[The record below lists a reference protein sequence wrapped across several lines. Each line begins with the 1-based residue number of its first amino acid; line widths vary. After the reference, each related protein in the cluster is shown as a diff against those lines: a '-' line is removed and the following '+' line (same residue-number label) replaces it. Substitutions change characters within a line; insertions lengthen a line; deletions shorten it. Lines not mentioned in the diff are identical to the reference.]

1 MKSKIF
7 TILFFFSTI
16 ILAETNDYIISV
28 LTIGPGNSLSDS
40 FGHSAIRVQDK
51 SKNYDLVFN
60 YGIYDFNDPKFY
72 SNFIKGYLNYSLGVS
87 YFKDFKSSYI
97 SNNRSIKEQVLLL
110 PDALNKKIAD
120 RLIFNSKPE
129 NKNYRY
135 DYFSNNCSTIIKDI
149 IDESLIDYDYEND
162 YVVENKGKNTY
173 RNLIYEN
180 INKNSWGSLGI
191 DICLGSYIDQEID
204 VKKNTFL
211 PEYLFE
217 YLNSSYYKHPD
228 LSNKI
233 KLVKKNN
240 FINYENKEFQ
250 NLNSNN
256 LFYSP
261 LFIFIIIS
269 SFLLFLSSRDLNNKV
284 IHLILQST
292 HIITSAI
299 GFLLLFLWFFTDHF
313 TSAYNY
319 NLLWANP
326 LNIILI
332 FKSINKKWKI
342 ALLKLLLLSLALI
355 VLHSITNVQVFN
367 ISLYPFFIFLAFRYL
382 QLIKYYSKHDDLQSI

>member
-7 TILFFFSTI
+7 TILFFFSTV
-16 ILAETNDYIISV
+16 LAAETKDYVISV
-28 LTIGPGNSLSDS
+28 LTIGPGSSLSDS

-60 YGIYDFNDPKFY
+60 YGVYDFNDPNFY

-87 YFKDFKSSYI
+87 YYKDFKSSYI

-110 PDALNKKIAD
+110 PDVLNRKIAD

-162 YVVENKGKNTY
+162 YIVENKGKNTY

-191 DICLGSYIDQEID
+191 DICLGSYIDQEIG

-269 SFLLFLSSRDLNNKV
+269 IFLLFLSLRDLNNKA

-382 QLIKYYSKHDDLQSI
+382 QLIKYYSKHDDLQII

>member
-16 ILAETNDYIISV
+16 LAAETKEYVISV
-28 LTIGPGNSLSDS
+28 LTIGPGSSLSDS

-60 YGIYDFNDPKFY
+60 YGVYDFNDPNFY

-87 YFKDFKSSYI
+87 YYKDFKSSYI

-110 PDALNKKIAD
+110 PDVLNRKIAD

-149 IDESLIDYDYEND
+149 IDESLIDYDYENN

-269 SFLLFLSSRDLNNKV
+269 SFLLFLSLRDLNNKV

>member
-40 FGHSAIRVQDK
+40 FGHSAIRIQDK

-110 PDALNKKIAD
+110 PDSLNKKIVD
-120 RLIFNSKPE
+120 HLIFNSKPE
-129 NKNYRY
+129 NKNYLY

-149 IDESLIDYDYEND
+149 IDESLIKYDYQNTYIVKSE
-162 YVVENKGKNTY
+162 NTY

-204 VKKNTFL
+204 AEKNTFL

-217 YLNSSYYKHPD
+217 YLNSSYYSLPE
-228 LSNKI
+228 LNNKI
-233 KLVKKNN
+233 KLVKKIN
-240 FINYENKEFQ
+240 FINNQNKQFS
-250 NLNSNN
+250 NLNIDT

-261 LFIFIIIS
+261 LFIFII
-269 SFLLFLSSRDLNNKV
+269 LSSILIFLTVKYLNHKK
-284 IHLILQST
+284 IHLFLQST
-292 HIITSAI
+292 HIVTSAI
-299 GFLLLFLWFFTDHF
+299 GFLLLFLWFFTDHY
-313 TSAYNY
+313 TAAYNY

-326 LNIILI
+326 LNILLI
-332 FKSINKKWKI
+332 FKSINKKWKV

-367 ISLYPFFIFLAFRYL
+367 ISLYPIFIFLGFRYF
-382 QLIKYYSKHDDLQSI
+382 QLIKYYSERNDL

>member
-7 TILFFFSTI
+7 TILFFFSTV
-16 ILAETNDYIISV
+16 LAAETKDYVISV
-28 LTIGPGNSLSDS
+28 LTIGPGSSLSDS

-60 YGIYDFNDPKFY
+60 YGVYDFNDPNFY

-87 YFKDFKSSYI
+87 YYKDFKSSYI

-110 PDALNKKIAD
+110 PDVLNKKIAD

-149 IDESLIDYDYEND
+149 IDESLIDYNYENY
-162 YVVENKGKNTY
+162 YVVQNKGKNTY

-269 SFLLFLSSRDLNNKV
+269 SFLLFLSLRDLNNKV

>member
-7 TILFFFSTI
+7 TILFFFSTV
-16 ILAETNDYIISV
+16 LAAETKDYVISV
-28 LTIGPGNSLSDS
+28 LTMGPGSSLSDS

-60 YGIYDFNDPKFY
+60 YGVYDFNDPNFY

-87 YFKDFKSSYI
+87 YYKDFKSSYI

-110 PDALNKKIAD
+110 PDVLNKKIAD

-162 YVVENKGKNTY
+162 YIVENKGKNTY

-269 SFLLFLSSRDLNNKV
+269 IFLLFLSLRDLNNKA

-382 QLIKYYSKHDDLQSI
+382 QLIKYYSKHDDLQII

>member
-16 ILAETNDYIISV
+16 LLAETNDYVISV

-110 PDALNKKIAD
+110 PDSLNKKIVD

-129 NKNYRY
+129 NKNYLY

-149 IDESLIDYDYEND
+149 IDESLIKYDYQNT
-162 YVVENKGKNTY
+162 YIVKSKNTY

-204 VKKNTFL
+204 AKKNTFL

-217 YLNSSYYKHPD
+217 YLNSSYYSRAE
-228 LSNKI
+228 LNNKI
-233 KLVKKNN
+233 KLVKKINLINN
-240 FINYENKEFQ
+240 QSKQFP
-250 NLNSNN
+250 NLNIDT

-261 LFIFIIIS
+261 LFIFII
-269 SFLLFLSSRDLNNKV
+269 LSSLLIFINVKYLNNKKV
-284 IHLILQST
+284 HLLLQST
-292 HIITSAI
+292 HVITSAI
-299 GFLLLFLWFFTDHF
+299 GFLLLFLWFFTDHY
-313 TSAYNY
+313 TAAYNY
-319 NLLWANP
+319 NLLWASP

-332 FKSINKKWKI
+332 FKAINKKWKV

-367 ISLYPFFIFLAFRYL
+367 ISLYPIFIFLGFRYF
-382 QLIKYYSKHDDLQSI
+382 QLIKYYSKRDDLQNI

>member
-7 TILFFFSTI
+7 TILFFFSTV
-16 ILAETNDYIISV
+16 LAAETKDYVISV
-28 LTIGPGNSLSDS
+28 LTMGPGSSLSDS

-60 YGIYDFNDPKFY
+60 YGVYDFNDPNFY

-87 YFKDFKSSYI
+87 YYKDFKSSYI

-110 PDALNKKIAD
+110 PDVLNKKIAD

-162 YVVENKGKNTY
+162 YIVENKGKNTY

-269 SFLLFLSSRDLNNKV
+269 SFLLFLSLRDLNNKV

>member
-7 TILFFFSTI
+7 TILFFFSTV
-16 ILAETNDYIISV
+16 LAAETKDYVISV
-28 LTIGPGNSLSDS
+28 LTIGPGSSLSDS

-60 YGIYDFNDPKFY
+60 YGVYDFNDPNFY

-87 YFKDFKSSYI
+87 YYKDFKSSYI

-110 PDALNKKIAD
+110 PDVLNRKIAD

-162 YVVENKGKNTY
+162 YIVENKGKNTY

-269 SFLLFLSSRDLNNKV
+269 SFLLFLSLRDLNNKA

>member
-7 TILFFFSTI
+7 TILFFFSTV
-16 ILAETNDYIISV
+16 LAAETKDYVISV
-28 LTIGPGNSLSDS
+28 LTIGPGSSLSDS

-60 YGIYDFNDPKFY
+60 YGVYDFNDPNFY

-87 YFKDFKSSYI
+87 YYKDFKSSYI

-110 PDALNKKIAD
+110 PDVLNKKIAD

-162 YVVENKGKNTY
+162 YIVENKGKNTY

-269 SFLLFLSSRDLNNKV
+269 IFLLFLSLRDLNNKA

>member
-7 TILFFFSTI
+7 TILFFFSTV
-16 ILAETNDYIISV
+16 LAAETKDYVISV
-28 LTIGPGNSLSDS
+28 LTIGPGSSLSDS

-60 YGIYDFNDPKFY
+60 YGVYDFNDPNFY

-87 YFKDFKSSYI
+87 YYKDFKSSYI

-110 PDALNKKIAD
+110 PDVLNRKIAD

-162 YVVENKGKNTY
+162 YVIKNKGKNTY

>member
-7 TILFFFSTI
+7 TILFFFSTV
-16 ILAETNDYIISV
+16 LAAETKDYVISV
-28 LTIGPGNSLSDS
+28 LTMGPGSSLSDS

-60 YGIYDFNDPKFY
+60 YGVYDFNDPNFY

-87 YFKDFKSSYI
+87 YYKDFKSSYI

-110 PDALNKKIAD
+110 PDVLNKKIAD
-120 RLIFNSKPE
+120 RLIFNSKTE

-162 YVVENKGKNTY
+162 YIVENKGKNTY

-269 SFLLFLSSRDLNNKV
+269 SFLLFLSLRDLNNKV

>member
-7 TILFFFSTI
+7 TILFFFSTV
-16 ILAETNDYIISV
+16 LAAETKDYVISV
-28 LTIGPGNSLSDS
+28 LTIGPGSSLSDS

-60 YGIYDFNDPKFY
+60 YGVYDFNDPNFY

-87 YFKDFKSSYI
+87 YYKDFKSSYI

-110 PDALNKKIAD
+110 PDVLNKKIAD

-162 YVVENKGKNTY
+162 YIVENKGKNTY

-382 QLIKYYSKHDDLQSI
+382 QLIKYYSKHDDLQII

>member
-7 TILFFFSTI
+7 TFLFFFSTI
-16 ILAETNDYIISV
+16 LLAETNDYVISV
-28 LTIGPGNSLSDS
+28 LTIGPGSSLSDS
-40 FGHSAIRVQDK
+40 FGHSAIRIQDK

-110 PDALNKKIAD
+110 PDSINKKIVD
-120 RLIFNSKPE
+120 RLILNSKPE
-129 NKNYRY
+129 NKNYLY
-135 DYFSNNCSTIIKDI
+135 DYFSNNCSTIINEI
-149 IDESLIDYDYEND
+149 IEESIIKYDYQNT
-162 YVVENKGKNTY
+162 YVVENNSKNTY

-204 VKKNTFL
+204 AKKNTFL
-211 PEYLFE
+211 PEYLFK
-217 YLNSSYYKHPD
+217 YLNSSYYNH
-228 LSNKI
+228 SQSNNKI
-233 KLVKKNN
+233 KLVKKIN
-240 FINYENKEFQ
+240 FINNQNKQ
-250 NLNSNN
+250 IPNLNIKT

-261 LFIFIIIS
+261 LFTLITFS
-269 SFLLFLSSRDLNNKV
+269 CLLTFLNIKYLDNKKV
-284 IHLILQST
+284 HLLLQST
-292 HIITSAI
+292 HIITSVI
-299 GFLLLFLWFFTDHF
+299 GFLLFYLWFFTDHYS
-313 TSAYNY
+313 SAYNY

-332 FKSINKKWKI
+332 FKAINKKWKV
-342 ALLKLLLLSLALI
+342 ALLKLLILSLALI

-367 ISLYPFFIFLAFRYL
+367 ISLYPIFIFLFFRYF
-382 QLIKYYSKHDDLQSI
+382 QLIKYYSKRDDLQSI

>member
-7 TILFFFSTI
+7 TILFFFSTV
-16 ILAETNDYIISV
+16 LAAETKDYVISV
-28 LTIGPGNSLSDS
+28 LTIGPGSSLSDS

-60 YGIYDFNDPKFY
+60 YGVYDFNDPNFY

-87 YFKDFKSSYI
+87 YYKDFKSSYI

-110 PDALNKKIAD
+110 PDVLNKKIAD
-120 RLIFNSKPE
+120 RLIFNSKTE

-162 YVVENKGKNTY
+162 YIVENKGKNTY

>member
-110 PDALNKKIAD
+110 PDSLNKKIVD
-120 RLIFNSKPE
+120 RLIINSKPE
-129 NKNYRY
+129 NKNYLY

-149 IDESLIDYDYEND
+149 IDESLIKYDYQNT
-162 YVVENKGKNTY
+162 YVVKDKNTY

-204 VKKNTFL
+204 AKKNTFL

-217 YLNSSYYKHPD
+217 YLNSSYYNNPE
-228 LSNKI
+228 LGNKI
-233 KLVKKNN
+233 KLVKKIN
-240 FINYENKEFQ
+240 FINNKNKQFP
-250 NLNSNN
+250 NLNIDT
-256 LFYSP
+256 LLYSP
-261 LFIFIIIS
+261 LFIFII
-269 SFLLFLSSRDLNNKV
+269 LSSLLIYLNVKYLNNKKV
-284 IHLILQST
+284 HLLLQST

-299 GFLLLFLWFFTDHF
+299 GFLILFLWFFTDHY
-313 TSAYNY
+313 SAAYNY

-332 FKSINKKWKI
+332 FKIINKKWKV

-367 ISLYPFFIFLAFRYL
+367 ISLYPIFIFLAFRYF
-382 QLIKYYSKHDDLQSI
+382 QLIKHYSKRDDLQNI

>member
-1 MKSKIF
+1 MKCKIF
-7 TILFFFSTI
+7 TILFFFSTV
-16 ILAETNDYIISV
+16 LAAETKDYVISV
-28 LTIGPGNSLSDS
+28 LTIGQGSSLSDS

-60 YGIYDFNDPKFY
+60 YGVYDFNDPNFY

-87 YFKDFKSSYI
+87 YYKDFKSSYI

-110 PDALNKKIAD
+110 PDVLNKKIAD

-269 SFLLFLSSRDLNNKV
+269 SFLLFLSLRDLNNKV

>member
-7 TILFFFSTI
+7 TILFFFSTV
-16 ILAETNDYIISV
+16 LAAETKDYVISV
-28 LTIGPGNSLSDS
+28 LTIGPGSSLSDS

-60 YGIYDFNDPKFY
+60 YGVYDFNDPNFY

-87 YFKDFKSSYI
+87 YYKDFKSSYI

-110 PDALNKKIAD
+110 PDVLNRKIAD

-162 YVVENKGKNTY
+162 YIVENKGKNTY

-240 FINYENKEFQ
+240 LINYENKEFQ

-269 SFLLFLSSRDLNNKV
+269 IFLLFLSLRDLNNKA

-382 QLIKYYSKHDDLQSI
+382 QLIKYYSKHDDLQII

>member
-7 TILFFFSTI
+7 TILFFFSTV
-16 ILAETNDYIISV
+16 LAAETKDYVISV
-28 LTIGPGNSLSDS
+28 LTIGPGSSLSDS

-60 YGIYDFNDPKFY
+60 YGVYDFNDPNFY

-87 YFKDFKSSYI
+87 YYKDFKSSYI

-110 PDALNKKIAD
+110 PDVLNKKIAD

-162 YVVENKGKNTY
+162 YIVENKGKNTY

>member
-7 TILFFFSTI
+7 TILFFFSTV
-16 ILAETNDYIISV
+16 LAAETKDYVISV
-28 LTIGPGNSLSDS
+28 LTIGPGSSLSDS

-60 YGIYDFNDPKFY
+60 YGVYDFNDPNFY
-72 SNFIKGYLNYSLGVS
+72 TNFIKGYLNYSLGVS
-87 YFKDFKSSYI
+87 YYKDFKSSYI

-110 PDALNKKIAD
+110 PDVLNRKIAD

-162 YVVENKGKNTY
+162 YIVENKGKNTY

-269 SFLLFLSSRDLNNKV
+269 IFLLFLSLRDLNNKA

-382 QLIKYYSKHDDLQSI
+382 QLIKYYSKHDDLQII

>member
-7 TILFFFSTI
+7 TILFFFSTV
-16 ILAETNDYIISV
+16 LAAETKDYVISV
-28 LTIGPGNSLSDS
+28 LTMGPGSSLSDS

-60 YGIYDFNDPKFY
+60 YGVYDFNDPNFY

-87 YFKDFKSSYI
+87 YYKDFKSSYI

-110 PDALNKKIAD
+110 PDVLNRKIAD

-162 YVVENKGKNTY
+162 YIVENKGKNTY

-269 SFLLFLSSRDLNNKV
+269 IFLLFLSLRDLNNKA

-382 QLIKYYSKHDDLQSI
+382 QLIKYYSKHDDLQII

>member
-16 ILAETNDYIISV
+16 LVAETNNYIISV
-28 LTIGPGNSLSDS
+28 LTIGPGSSLSDS
-40 FGHSAIRVQDK
+40 FGHSAIRIQDK

-72 SNFIKGYLNYSLGVS
+72 SNFIRGYLNYSLGVS

-97 SNNRSIKEQVLLL
+97 LNNRYIKEQVLLL
-110 PDALNKKIAD
+110 PDSIKQIIVD

-129 NKNYRY
+129 NKNYLY

-149 IDESLIDYDYEND
+149 IDESLIKYDYQNT
-162 YVVENKGKNTY
+162 YMVKSKNTY

-204 VKKNTFL
+204 AKKNTFL

-217 YLNSSYYKHPD
+217 YLNSSYYSRPE
-228 LSNKI
+228 LNNKI
-233 KLVKKNN
+233 KLVKKINLINN
-240 FINYENKEFQ
+240 QSKQFP
-250 NLNSNN
+250 NLNIDT

-261 LFIFIIIS
+261 LFIFII
-269 SFLLFLSSRDLNNKV
+269 LSSLLIFINVKYLNNKKV
-284 IHLILQST
+284 HLLLQST
-292 HIITSAI
+292 HVITSAI
-299 GFLLLFLWFFTDHF
+299 GFLLLFLWFFTDHY
-313 TSAYNY
+313 TAAYNY
-319 NLLWANP
+319 NLLWASP

-332 FKSINKKWKI
+332 FKAINKKWKV
-342 ALLKLLLLSLALI
+342 ALLKLLLLSLGLI

-367 ISLYPFFIFLAFRYL
+367 ISLYPIFIFLGFRYF
-382 QLIKYYSKHDDLQSI
+382 QLIKYYSKRDDLQNI

>member
-16 ILAETNDYIISV
+16 LLAETNDYVISV
-28 LTIGPGNSLSDS
+28 LTIGPGSSLSDS
-40 FGHSAIRVQDK
+40 FGHSAIRIQDK

-97 SNNRSIKEQVLLL
+97 LNNRYIKEQVLLL
-110 PDALNKKIAD
+110 PDSIKQIIVD

-129 NKNYRY
+129 NKNYLY

-149 IDESLIDYDYEND
+149 IDESLIKYDYQNTYIVKSE
-162 YVVENKGKNTY
+162 NTY

-204 VKKNTFL
+204 AEKNTFL

-217 YLNSSYYKHPD
+217 YLNSSYYSRAE
-228 LSNKI
+228 LNNKI
-233 KLVKKNN
+233 KLVKRINLINN
-240 FINYENKEFQ
+240 QSKQFP
-250 NLNSNN
+250 NLNIDT

-261 LFIFIIIS
+261 LFIFII
-269 SFLLFLSSRDLNNKV
+269 LSSLLIFINVKYLNNKKV
-284 IHLILQST
+284 HLLLQST
-292 HIITSAI
+292 HVITSAI
-299 GFLLLFLWFFTDHF
+299 GFLLLFLWFFTDHY
-313 TSAYNY
+313 TAAYNY
-319 NLLWANP
+319 NLLWASP

-332 FKSINKKWKI
+332 FKAINKKWKV
-342 ALLKLLLLSLALI
+342 ALLKLLLLSLGLI

-367 ISLYPFFIFLAFRYL
+367 ISLYPIFIFLGFRYF
-382 QLIKYYSKHDDLQSI
+382 QLIKYYSKRDDLQNI

>member
-7 TILFFFSTI
+7 TILFFFSTV
-16 ILAETNDYIISV
+16 LAAETKDYVISV
-28 LTIGPGNSLSDS
+28 LTIGPGSSLSDS

-60 YGIYDFNDPKFY
+60 YGVYDFNDPNFY

-87 YFKDFKSSYI
+87 YYKDFKSSYI

-110 PDALNKKIAD
+110 PDVLNRKIAD

-162 YVVENKGKNTY
+162 YIIENKGKNTY

-269 SFLLFLSSRDLNNKV
+269 IFLLFLSLRDLNNKA

-382 QLIKYYSKHDDLQSI
+382 QLIKYYSKHDDLQII

>member
-7 TILFFFSTI
+7 TILFFFSTV
-16 ILAETNDYIISV
+16 LAAETKDYVISV
-28 LTIGPGNSLSDS
+28 LTIGPGSSLSDS

-60 YGIYDFNDPKFY
+60 YGVYDFNDPNFY

-87 YFKDFKSSYI
+87 YYKDFRSSYI

-110 PDALNKKIAD
+110 PDVLNRKIAD

-261 LFIFIIIS
+261 LFIFLIIS

-292 HIITSAI
+292 HVITSAI

>member
-7 TILFFFSTI
+7 TILFFFSTV
-16 ILAETNDYIISV
+16 LAAETKDYVISV
-28 LTIGPGNSLSDS
+28 LTIGPGSSLSDS

-60 YGIYDFNDPKFY
+60 YGVYDFNDPNFY

-87 YFKDFKSSYI
+87 YYKDFKSSYI

-110 PDALNKKIAD
+110 PDVLNRKIAD

-162 YVVENKGKNTY
+162 YIVENKGKNTY

-269 SFLLFLSSRDLNNKV
+269 IFLLFLSLRDLNNKA

-382 QLIKYYSKHDDLQSI
+382 QLIKYYSKHDDLQII

>member
-7 TILFFFSTI
+7 TILFFFSTV
-16 ILAETNDYIISV
+16 LAAETKDYVISV
-28 LTIGPGNSLSDS
+28 LTIGPGSSLSDS

-60 YGIYDFNDPKFY
+60 YGVYDFNDPNFY

-87 YFKDFKSSYI
+87 YYKDFKSSYI

-110 PDALNKKIAD
+110 PDVLNKKIAD

-162 YVVENKGKNTY
+162 YIVEKKGKNTY

>member
-7 TILFFFSTI
+7 TILFFFSTV
-16 ILAETNDYIISV
+16 LAAETKDYVISV
-28 LTIGPGNSLSDS
+28 LTIGPGSSLSDS

-60 YGIYDFNDPKFY
+60 YGVYDFNDPNFY

-87 YFKDFKSSYI
+87 YYKDFKSSYI

-120 RLIFNSKPE
+120 RLIFNSKTE

-162 YVVENKGKNTY
+162 YVVEKKGKNTY

>member
-1 MKSKIF
+1 MKSKVF

-16 ILAETNDYIISV
+16 LLAETNDYVISV

-110 PDALNKKIAD
+110 PDSLNKKIVD

-129 NKNYRY
+129 NKNYLY

-149 IDESLIDYDYEND
+149 IDESLIKYDYQNT
-162 YVVENKGKNTY
+162 YIVKSKNTY

-204 VKKNTFL
+204 AKKNTFL

-217 YLNSSYYKHPD
+217 YLNSSYYSRAE
-228 LSNKI
+228 LNNKI
-233 KLVKKNN
+233 KLVKKINLINN
-240 FINYENKEFQ
+240 QSKQFP
-250 NLNSNN
+250 NLNIDT

-261 LFIFIIIS
+261 LFIFII
-269 SFLLFLSSRDLNNKV
+269 LSSLLIFINVKYLNNKKV
-284 IHLILQST
+284 HLLLQST
-292 HIITSAI
+292 HVITSAI
-299 GFLLLFLWFFTDHF
+299 GFLLLFLWFFTDHY
-313 TSAYNY
+313 TAAYNY
-319 NLLWANP
+319 NLLWASP

-332 FKSINKKWKI
+332 FKAINKKWKV
-342 ALLKLLLLSLALI
+342 ALLKLLLLSLVLI

-367 ISLYPFFIFLAFRYL
+367 ISLYPIFIFLGFRYF
-382 QLIKYYSKHDDLQSI
+382 QLIKYYSKRDDLQNI

>member
-7 TILFFFSTI
+7 TILFFFSTV
-16 ILAETNDYIISV
+16 LAAETKDYVISV
-28 LTIGPGNSLSDS
+28 LTMGPGSSLSDS

-60 YGIYDFNDPKFY
+60 YGVYDFNDPNFY

-87 YFKDFKSSYI
+87 YYKDFKSSYI

-110 PDALNKKIAD
+110 PDVLNRKIAD

-162 YVVENKGKNTY
+162 YIVENKGKNTY

-269 SFLLFLSSRDLNNKV
+269 IFLLFLSLRDLNNKA